1 MSLAI
6 DHRLPSSGM
15 PMNLVVL
22 ASDRDLVPKL
32 AAKLPAHWTLGH
44 HDAGFPGAVQ
54 QLRVG
59 AQAVVLLDFHAAR
72 ATASAELVRQL
83 RQMRPDLCLVAV
95 GSTSVP
101 QVEGV
106 VAALRIGLRDFI
118 DLDADAEEVQ
128 NVLKRAAAPS
138 APAPMPEPGRKAPVT
153 LLLGV
158 RTGMGSSTLAAHL
171 CVLAQQ
177 MRAAGNQQDV
187 LLLDMS
193 QPAGDLALYLNIDSQ
208 FHYDEALRGA
218 SRIDATLAR
227 TAMARH
233 PSGLVLLDRAPGSE
247 ALPPSD
253 PGLLLQRLRGLF
265 CSVLCDLGGTPLRQ
279 VPGALLEAADEV
291 WLLTDNAIA
300 SLVSLDQLLRQLPA
314 GLREAGDRLK
324 LIVNRDDEE
333 AGLSAAQIAQRFQLP
348 LLATLPDRPRLRA
361 SASHGRL
368 LLDDAPRDP
377 YLRALAPLLARFDPT
392 TSTPEAHGLRD
403 RFANALSSLQWK
415 TK

>member
-6 DHRLPSSGM
+6 DHRLPSSGI

-22 ASDRDLVPKL
+22 ASDRELLPKL

-59 AQAVVLLDFHAAR
+59 AQTMVLLDFHSAR
-72 ATASAELVRQL
+72 ATASTELVRQL

-95 GSTSVP
+95 GATSVP

-128 NVLKRAAAPS
+128 NVLKRAAAPP
-138 APAPMPEPGRKAPVT
+138 APAPSAEPGRKAPVT

-177 MRAAGNQQDV
+177 MRTSKHQDM

-218 SRIDATLAR
+218 GRIDATLAR

-247 ALPPSD
+247 ALPPSE

-314 GLREAGDRLK
+314 NLRETGDRLK

-333 AGLSAAQIAQRFQLP
+333 AGLSAEQIAQRFHLP

-392 TSTPEAHGLRD
+392 TRLPETHGLRD